1 MPLRYGSIISA
12 RRYPT
17 QCGQVLC
24 VILNYAHLK
33 CVVEYKN
40 IKQHLLGHI
49 CTEPMECFFKTLQ
62 HSKAQNLSTLYMAPT
77 VSPQQSATA
86 PAKQKPVF
94 LSHYACAL
102 ELYEAIL
109 MVTIAGVLASSL

>member
-1 MPLRYGSIISA
+1 MPLRYGSIVCA
-12 RRYPT
+12 RWYPT

-49 CTEPMECFFKTLQ
+49 CTDPMECFFKTLLRTATFQ
-62 HSKAQNLSTLYMAPT
+62 SSKSEYT
-77 VSPQQSATA
+77 VHGT
-86 PAKQKPVF
+86 
-94 LSHYACAL
+94 Y
-102 ELYEAIL
+102 
-109 MVTIAGVLASSL
+109 TIATSECYCTC